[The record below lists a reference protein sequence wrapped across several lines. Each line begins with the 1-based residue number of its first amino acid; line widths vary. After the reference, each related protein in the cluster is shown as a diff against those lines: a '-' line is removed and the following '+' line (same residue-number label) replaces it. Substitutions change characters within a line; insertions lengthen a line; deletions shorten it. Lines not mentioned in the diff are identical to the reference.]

1 MLAPTDFCHT
11 EYTKKVT
18 RQSKPWRLP
27 PRFIANK
34 ASYQFKHAEMDTMLE
49 KLRAQ
54 LQNKE
59 EAK

>member
-1 MLAPTDFCHT
+1 MKVVT
-11 EYTKKVT
+11 EF
-18 RQSKPWRLP
+18 LP
-27 PRFIANK
+27 ISARFIANK